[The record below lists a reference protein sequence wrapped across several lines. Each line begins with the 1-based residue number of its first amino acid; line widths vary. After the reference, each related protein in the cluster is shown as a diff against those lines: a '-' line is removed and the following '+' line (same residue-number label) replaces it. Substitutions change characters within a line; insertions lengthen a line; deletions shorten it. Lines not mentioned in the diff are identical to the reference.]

1 MSEILPKRDFSY
13 PVFSQK
19 CVNYANLK
27 IAKKQ
32 RNSSAFTTNTEFTS
46 TSFWVKLPKLGN
58 ITQPRVILPLTTF
71 ESIIE
76 NIYAIRN
83 NKTRM
88 FRPKIYPNQEKFTRA
103 ALGLLGTF
111 SRSGADAPPQPPRR
125 PYAGTSHPHRSVP
138 TGFNMFLHLTLMT
151 SNYQPFY
158 QMNTLERS

>member
-71 ESIIE
+71 DRIIE

-88 FRPKIYPNQEKFTRA
+88 FRPKCYPNQEKFTQA
-103 ALGLLGTF
+103 ALGMLGTF
-111 SRSGADAPPQPPRR
+111 SRSGK
-125 PYAGTSHPHRSVP
+125 S
-138 TGFNMFLHLTLMT
+138 MC
-151 SNYQPFY
+151 
-158 QMNTLERS
+158 TLEVVVRWGVQSSPLSPPPAGDYHHKLHIEPLHCKNLPP